1 MATSAIPTFA
11 DTYNQWFANE
21 MLPFA
26 QNYTSANLDPA
37 NFKKDASGYYIAT
50 PDAPVWSW
58 TTGPDY
64 WAQKQALD
72 QRYLDSVAEYN
83 RTHGTN
89 IQPDQSVLGAVQPNP
104 IYRAPD
110 SGGGLFGG
118 IADIIGGAVDTV
130 GDVVGGAVDYV
141 KENPLQAAALAAGA
155 YGLAGGFGGGAAAA
169 TGSAADAAF
178 VAADASQL
186 AAQGLSQAAIEQN
199 LIGAGVDA
207 FVAADAAQ
215 LALQGIGQDQM
226 AGLLS
231 QSSGGSSI
239 FAPAAATTGAASVP
253 SGTSALTGALS
264 SLTPAQTAALAK
276 AGLTAAGLLGGGAAL
291 GGLLGGGNAGTVS
304 LPAQDRSGVSSGSAQ
319 YTPEYYA
326 AIQSKYNQMMPQ
338 QPRDVTTELKNWYE
352 TKYAPSVTVTPK
364 AV

>member
-155 YGLAGGFGGGAAAA
+155 YGLSGGLGGAAGLESVTAEQLAAASATEDPIAALNAIKGWTTADTAYLASIGGMTPEILAAANANNAYLAGGEQAAGVATPAGGAAAA
-169 TGSAADAAF
+169 
-178 VAADASQL
+178 
-186 AAQGLSQAAIEQN
+186 
-199 LIGAGVDA
+199 
-207 FVAADAAQ
+207 
-215 LALQGIGQDQM
+215 
-226 AGLLS
+226 
-231 QSSGGSSI
+231 SG
-239 FAPAAATTGAASVP
+239 
-253 SGTSALTGALS
+253 LTGALS

-276 AGLTAAGLLGGGAAL
+276 AGIGVAGLLGGGAAL
-291 GGLLGGGNAGTVS
+291 GGLLGGGGGGTVT